1 MLQKTGEKM
10 AIFFNGRGEEN
21 REFKNTSPHSF
32 TLDGEQWRSAEHY
45 VQAQRFNCSEIQAEV
60 RESTYPFSAKTI
72 ARERPE
78 ALRPDWHEIRDAVV
92 EKAVRSKFQSHPD
105 LSEKLCATGEAEII
119 EASAMSHH
127 WGAGADGLGKN
138 ILGRILMKIRQ
149 DIKESLQMSGDTTEN
164 RIG

>member
-1 MLQKTGEKM
+1 M

-21 REFKNTSPHSF
+21 REFKNTSPHGIM
-32 TLDGEQWRSAEHY
+32 LDGEHWRSAEHY
-45 VQAQRFNCSEIQAEV
+45 VQAQRFSCSEIQEQV
-60 RESTYPFSAKTI
+60 RESAYPFSAKTI
-72 ARERPE
+72 AREHPE
-78 ALRPDWHEIRDAVV
+78 ALRGDWNEIRNAVV
-92 EKAVRSKFQSHPD
+92 EKAMRTKFNSHPE

-149 DIKESLQMSGDTTEN
+149 DLRESLKVSGDVREN